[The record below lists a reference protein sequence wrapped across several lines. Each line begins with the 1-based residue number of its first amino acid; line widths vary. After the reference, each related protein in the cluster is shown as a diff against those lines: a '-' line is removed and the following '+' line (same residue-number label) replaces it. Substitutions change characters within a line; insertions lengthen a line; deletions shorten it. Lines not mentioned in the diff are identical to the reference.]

1 MRNKFFSILLSL
13 LLAASLTGCGGR
25 NQNNPPNSSA
35 PQEYSSDGSRLES
48 DIGNDMSDLGSDIE
62 NDASD
67 LVSDV
72 GDGISDLGEAI
83 GDGISDLGEGASEL
97 LDDVTGDHNNSS
109 GDNSSRSNHSSSES
123 SPSSNQN
130 RDITA
135 SLPQSEE
142 ETAIET
148 GASVSSDAISS
159 LSNQKQ
165 GWGQGV
171 QVDAANRPLG
181 SLSFQEKYGK
191 YDALFIGEDEK
202 VVYLTFDEGYENGY
216 TPQILDTLKEKNVK
230 AVFFVTLDY
239 VKSQPELIR
248 RMIDEGHVIGNHSA
262 KHPSFPDVTMER
274 CEQEI
279 RDVEQYLADN
289 FGYTGMNLF
298 RPPAGEFSE
307 RVLAQMQSLGYK
319 TVFWSYAYKD
329 WDPNNQMGADKALAK
344 VNGALHNG
352 AIYLLHAVSCD
363 NAEILDDFIDHARS
377 EGYEFKLFE
386 S

>member
-13 LLAASLTGCGGR
+13 LLAASLTGCGGQ
-25 NQNNPPNSSA
+25 NQNHSPNSNA
-35 PQEYSSDGSRLES
+35 PQDHSSERSQVES
-48 DIGNDMSDLGSDIE
+48 DIGNDTSDLGSDIE
-62 NDASD
+62 NGVSD
-67 LVSDV
+67 LVSDA
-72 GDGISDLGEAI
+72 GEGISDLGEAI

-97 LDDVTGDHNNSS
+97 LDDVTGDSDTSDHS
-109 GDNSSRSNHSSSES
+109 DRSSSS
-123 SPSSNQN
+123 SSSNRSQ
-130 RDITA
+130 DITA
-135 SLPQSEE
+135 SLPAAEDHQ
-142 ETAIET
+142 AVET
-148 GASVSSDAISS
+148 GASVSSRDLSS

-239 VKSQPELIR
+239 VKSQPELIQ

-262 KHPSFPDVTMER
+262 KHPSFPDVPTER

-279 RDVEQYLADN
+279 RDVERYLADN

-307 RVLAQMQSLGYK
+307 RVLAQMQSMGYK
-319 TVFWSYAYKD
+319 TIFWSYAYKD